1 MIHAR
6 TLNALEFH
14 RIADHLSELCLS
26 GVGRER
32 ARAIAPLED
41 AEAVTLAARIY
52 EEAADWASRPAAG
65 GAVFSVCSFPDVS
78 GMLRAAAT
86 SRAQTF
92 QPDVDAFWALREV
105 LRLARDAHASIAQ
118 PEAATRWPHLM
129 AMADG
134 SPLPVQLTAALL
146 RCISDDGLLRD
157 ESSPELYRLRGELRR
172 LHQSCMRKVKDF
184 AQQYNMLAYLQDE
197 FMTLSS
203 DRYVLPLKANFKGRM
218 QGIIHDWSQTGE
230 TCYFEPMFLV
240 EINNRLQ
247 ELKREEREEERK
259 VLVYLRS
266 LLEAELPGAR
276 AALELLAHLD
286 VLQAKRRLAAL
297 FDGRPLPLTPVAEG
311 IQLLDARHPLLML
324 NRVAE
329 SGKDGSKAAAAAH
342 SKVRPLDIVLRP
354 GERALVITGGNAG
367 GKTVCLKTLG
377 LIAAM
382 TLSGLPVPVGA
393 GSHLPWFSR
402 LDAFIGDEQSLADNV
417 STLTAQI
424 EHLAKAWKHLDASSL
439 VLLDEF
445 GAGTDPAQGAALAQ
459 AVLDELLDKHTFVLS
474 ATHFPA
480 LKSYALTREGARAA
494 SMLFDPQSKKPLFR
508 LAYDQVG
515 ASQALDVAREHGLA
529 ESIVRRAEHYLLQDG
544 QDATALLGRLNDLAA
559 KREEELAELKREQD
573 KTRRQTQDMREKLE
587 KERLRLHDEVRAQ
600 AGDLMRAW
608 KEGRATHKQALK
620 EMSRLR
626 ASLAPAQD
634 ETAEGASVL
643 PQPQTFAAGQ
653 EVLHTVFNKRGVIT
667 DVDERRG
674 RVRLEMNGVN
684 LWAEMKALRVPGQT
698 APSPSKSALRGVVGR
713 TSASDEAASL
723 RLDMRGMRA
732 DVALAELE
740 RFMDKALL
748 AGFSEVEV
756 VHGRGTGAL
765 RRQVHDFL
773 RSFPAVGQFALAPED
788 RGGDGMTIVTF
799 R

>member
-417 STLTAQI
+417 STFTAQI

-459 AVLDELLDKHTFVLS
+459 AVLDELLDKHPFVLS